1 MRIRDIISIG
11 SSFITLGIV
20 VVALIGVILLVYNL
34 IAKFGKQKKVSIP
47 MGRLLLYAVFIVYIV
62 VVVGATMLR
71 YRMYSFAGGIGE
83 IYPLFYSYKEAW
95 NHFSAREWRN
105 PPKN

>member
-34 IAKFGKQKKVSIP
+34 IAKFRKQKKVSIP
-47 MGRLLLYAVFIVYIV
+47 IGRLLL
-62 VVVGATMLR
+62 TD
-71 YRMYSFAGGIGE
+71 
-83 IYPLFYSYKEAW
+83 
-95 NHFSAREWRN
+95 
-105 PPKN
+105 

>member
-34 IAKFGKQKKVSIP
+34 IRNFRKQKKVMIP
-47 MGRLLLYAVFIVYIV
+47 TGRLLLCAVFIIYLV

-71 YRMYSFAGGIGE
+71 YSGLSISWESRE

-95 NHFSAREWRN
+95 NHFSAREWRTSY
-105 PPKN
+105 